1 LLVETGGC
9 RVLLDTPPEISQ
21 LLDQAGVFDLTAVVL
36 SHEHF
41 DHIGGLTEFE
51 YWNQVLPIFAGYDV
65 LPQLQLTPRLEER
78 TLLSG
83 YHPRQPRQ
91 SHPRGV
97 G

>member
-21 LLDQAGVFDLTAVVL
+21 LLDQAGVFDLAAVVL

-65 LPQLQLTPRLEER
+65 LPQLRLTPRLEER
-78 TLLSG
+78 ALLSG